1 MIERVVRW
9 GAGFVE
15 RILRRLTEMQFIDRG
30 LVVGAQAFSA
40 LIPLLLVLASLTPK
54 THGNSFGESLVH
66 RFSLTGPGA
75 QAVRNA
81 FSGTTSG
88 QALSLLSVLVVLF
101 SALSFAR
108 RLQRIYELSWDLP
121 RLGVRFGTIHCLRW
135 LVLFSVWIAI
145 HPVLPSVFHG
155 TGGLVLSVAFAFALW
170 LATPYILL
178 GGRIAWDSLILQAAL
193 TAAGMVALE
202 IGASIYVPH
211 QINKS
216 AQQFG
221 AIGVAFTLLSVL
233 WGAGFIVVISA
244 ALGSLRHAEEH
255 KATQALDED

>member
-1 MIERVVRW
+1 MIERLVRW
-9 GAGFVE
+9 GATFVE

-40 LIPLLLVLASLTPK
+40 LVPLLIVLASLTPTTK
-54 THGNSFGESLVH
+54 TNSFAEDVVH
-66 RFSLTGPGA
+66 RFGLSGAGA

-81 FSGTTSG
+81 FSGTTTG
-88 QALSLLSVLVVLF
+88 TTLSIVSVLIVLF

-121 RLGVRFGTIHCLRW
+121 RLGVRGGTIHCIRW
-135 LVLFSVWIAI
+135 LLLFSFWIAI
-145 HPVLPSVFHG
+145 HPLVPGVFHG
-155 TGGLVLSVAFAFALW
+155 NGGLTISVAFAFALW

-178 GGRIAWDSLILQAAL
+178 AGRIAWHSLLLQAGL
-193 TAAGMVALE
+193 TAVGMVALE
-202 IGASIYVPH
+202 IGSSFYVPR
-211 QINKS
+211 QISKS
-216 AQQFG
+216 AQEYG

-233 WGAGFIVVISA
+233 WAAGFVVVISA